1 MRLWDSLSVSAAV
14 ADPGGRCGN
23 GVLAAEVQ
31 GHMGSERGKHAENVL
46 GRRIQVFMLGIDK

>member
-1 MRLWDSLSVSAAV
+1 MRFWDSPSISAAV

-31 GHMGSERGKHAENVL
+31 GHMSSERGKHSENVL
-46 GRRIQVFMLGIDK
+46 GRRIQVFMLGTDK